1 MPTDAFPASAA
12 FDVIDTVLSDDKER
26 QSAIKEGKGIFAVTL
41 ENEQGEQES
50 WHIDLM
56 EKGAV
61 GKGLGEKPTVT
72 LSLADSDFQKLID
85 GKANA
90 QTMFMSG
97 KLELKGNMM
106 AATRL
111 QPILAKASQAKAK
124 L

>member
-1 MPTDAFPASAA
+1 
-12 FDVIDTVLSDDKER
+12 
-26 QSAIKEGKGIFAVTL
+26 L
-41 ENEQGEQES
+41 ENEQGQEES

-56 EKGAV
+56 EKGVV

-90 QTMFMSG
+90 QMMFMSG
-97 KLELKGNMM
+97 KLSLKGNMM

-111 QPILAKASQAKAK
+111 QPILAKASQVKAK

>member
-1 MPTDAFPASAA
+1 
-12 FDVIDTVLSDDKER
+12 
-26 QSAIKEGKGIFAVTL
+26 
-41 ENEQGEQES
+41 
-50 WHIDLM
+50 M

-111 QPILAKASQAKAK
+111 QPILAKASQMKAK